1 MSSITGRKLLQG
13 NTQRIF
19 PNIAGIKTNAKT
31 KENIYE
37 IFNLLT
43 MQWNYLPTDSHEK
56 EMVSFFRMH
65 YDEYYIKYII
75 DVFAYQH
82 ELMKYNK
89 KRRLKE
95 IIKKILGDKNI
106 KLIKKILMKT

>member
-13 NTQRIF
+13 NTQSVF
-19 PNIAGIKTNAKT
+19 PNIAGIKTNVKT

-43 MQWNYLPTDSHEK
+43 IQWSYLPTDSQEK
-56 EMVSFFRMH
+56 EMVSFFGKH
-65 YDEYYIKYII
+65 YESYKKYIM